1 MAQVKD
7 AVSVANKVFRTYENR
22 RPERIA
28 KEMGILIVPAPF
40 KKQKGAYKVIERQPV
55 IFINNSLHP
64 VVREIVFGHE
74 LGHHLLH
81 REEAIQAGGFQEF
94 NLFDMRENRMEYEAN
109 LFAAQLMLPDDEI
122 KEYTIKA
129 AAITITIKQ
138 AAIELHLTIAFFLL
152 ALLYV
157 TASLTRSS
165 GRFPIASE
173 ILGVFIFQ
181 RPP

>member
-40 KKQKGAYKVIERQPV
+40 KKQKGAYKVIERQPI
-55 IFINNSLHP
+55 IFINDSLHP

-94 NLFDMRENRMEYEAN
+94 NLFEMRENRMEYEAN

-122 KEYTIKA
+122 KEYIYRGFDVQQIARAMRSDINLVAIKGDLLRS
-129 AAITITIKQ
+129 Q
-138 AAIELHLTIAFFLL
+138 GYQFNHQEHSNDFLK
-152 ALLYV
+152 YNK
-157 TASLTRSS
+157 
-165 GRFPIASE
+165 
-173 ILGVFIFQ
+173 
-181 RPP
+181 

>member
-28 KEMGILIVPAPF
+28 KEMGILIIPAPF

-55 IFINNSLHP
+55 IFINDSLHP

-81 REEAIQAGGFQEF
+81 REVAMQAGGFQEF
-94 NLFDMRENRMEYEAN
+94 NLFEMRENRMEYDAN

-122 KEYTIKA
+122 KEYIYRGFDVQQIAKAMRSDINLVAIKVA
-129 AAITITIKQ
+129 
-138 AAIELHLTIAFFLL
+138 ELNRQGCRFREQEFRSDFLK
-152 ALLYV
+152 
-157 TASLTRSS
+157 
-165 GRFPIASE
+165 
-173 ILGVFIFQ
+173 
-181 RPP
+181 

>member
-22 RPERIA
+22 RPEKIA

-40 KKQKGAYKVIERQPV
+40 KTQKGAYKVIERQPI
-55 IFINNSLHP
+55 IFINDSLHP

-81 REEAIQAGGFQEF
+81 KQEAIQAGGFQEF

-122 KEYTIKA
+122 KEYIYKGFDIQQIAKVMNSDINLVAIKVA
-129 AAITITIKQ
+129 
-138 AAIELHLTIAFFLL
+138 ELNRKGYSFREQEYTSSFLK
-152 ALLYV
+152 
-157 TASLTRSS
+157 
-165 GRFPIASE
+165 
-173 ILGVFIFQ
+173 
-181 RPP
+181 

>member
-28 KEMGILIVPAPF
+28 KEMGILIIPAPF
-40 KKQKGAYKVIERQPV
+40 KKQKGAYKVIERQPI
-55 IFINNSLHP
+55 IFINDSLHP

-74 LGHHLLH
+74 LGHLLLH

-122 KEYTIKA
+122 KEYIYRGFDVQQIARAMRSDINLVAIKVA
-129 AAITITIKQ
+129 
-138 AAIELHLTIAFFLL
+138 ELNRQGYCFREQEFRSDFLK
-152 ALLYV
+152 
-157 TASLTRSS
+157 
-165 GRFPIASE
+165 
-173 ILGVFIFQ
+173 
-181 RPP
+181 